1 MSKQV
6 AYAKLYGDY
15 DFYLKKLELT
25 GRCKK
30 VIGGVYPGEYI
41 EIIRYFFWI
50 FPVKTWVRKDN
61 ISFYEEEKEE
71 IYQCKEIGNETG
83 NS

>member
-1 MSKQV
+1 MKE
-6 AYAKLYGDY
+6 AYVKLCDDYG
-15 DFYLKKLELT
+15 FYFKKLELT

-30 VIGGVYPGEYI
+30 VTGGVNPAEYV

-50 FPVKTWVRKDN
+50 FPVKTWLRKDN
-61 ISFYEEEKEE
+61 IFFYEEEKEE
-71 IYQCKEIGNETG
+71 IYQCKEIGNGTG

>member
-30 VIGGVYPGEYI
+30 VTGGVYPGEYI
-41 EIIRYFFWI
+41 EIIRYFFL
-50 FPVKTWVRKDN
+50 D
-61 ISFYEEEKEE
+61 IS
-71 IYQCKEIGNETG
+71 C
-83 NS
+83 